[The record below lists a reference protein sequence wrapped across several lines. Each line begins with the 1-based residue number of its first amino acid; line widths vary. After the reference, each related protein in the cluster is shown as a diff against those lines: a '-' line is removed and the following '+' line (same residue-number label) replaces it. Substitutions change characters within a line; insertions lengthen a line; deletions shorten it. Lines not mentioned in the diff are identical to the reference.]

1 MDYFVFFIPMT
12 LVMSFFFYKIF
23 HIFYNYEI
31 SKYFRPYSFPL
42 ILFDLLIQTNIE
54 YFTFIG
60 FRSLDTSFSFNFFSR
75 MLVFLGIIM
84 LFFTMIGSTVSYF
97 IYYAHYKTMA
107 RYFLVNLFRFPS
119 SYALMIIMYGLR
131 PFLKGVVHAVLFDNW
146 ELQIWLLI
154 VIELGIILMIFYFE
168 FRYDNHRSKLIFMMD
183 VSYSLSLVVL
193 NVLLLLK
200 YEYFKDDMVI
210 RNLL

>member
-1 MDYFVFFIPMT
+1 
-12 LVMSFFFYKIF
+12 
-23 HIFYNYEI
+23 
-31 SKYFRPYSFPL
+31 
-42 ILFDLLIQTNIE
+42 
-54 YFTFIG
+54 
-60 FRSLDTSFSFNFFSR
+60 
-75 MLVFLGIIM
+75 
-84 LFFTMIGSTVSYF
+84 
-97 IYYAHYKTMA
+97 MA

-131 PFLKGVVHAVLFDNW
+131 PFFKGVVHAVLFENW

-154 VIELGIILMIFYFE
+154 VIELGIILLIFYFE

-200 YEYFKDDMVI
+200 YEYFKDDMVV